1 MTGCPSWTHKHRLS
15 AGLARPSLR
24 DGIIKLEDDVRDKSG
39 NMSDYLSQSAYI
51 DRVVQMA
58 NLVDSKPTKY
68 PLPMSHPLYD
78 DVIDPTPQEN
88 QQMKDVPFR
97 RVLGGLL
104 YLSTR
109 TRPDIATAVSMIAKY
124 QSKPRPTHWKMV
136 KNVVRYLMG
145 TSNYGIL
152 LPNRNDKSNVQC
164 WSDADWARDL
174 SNRRSRT
181 GLILTI
187 NGGPI
192 VWTSKLQSST
202 ALSTSEAEFNALA
215 YAIKELKWIRIVLIE
230 LQVIDGAPTTIMQ
243 DNLGTISWTEG
254 VNGLRKVKHV
264 GIKYNY
270 VRDAV
275 DTNVCKVEYTPS
287 AENRSDSL
295 TKVLIGD
302 EFFKH
307 RKWLGVI
314 N

>member
-1 MTGCPSWTHKHRLS
+1 
-15 AGLARPSLR
+15 
-24 DGIIKLEDDVRDKSG
+24 
-39 NMSDYLSQSAYI
+39 
-51 DRVVQMA
+51 MA
-58 NLVDSKPTKY
+58 NLVNCKSTKY

-78 DVIDPTPQEN
+78 EVMDPTPQEL

-124 QSKPRPTHWKMV
+124 QSNPRPIHWKMV

-145 TSNYGIL
+145 TADYVIL
-152 LPNRNDKSNVQC
+152 LQNQKEKTSVQC

-181 GLILTI
+181 GLLLTI
-187 NGGPI
+187 NNGPI
-192 VWTSKLQSST
+192 VWTSKIQSST

-215 YAIKELKWIRIVLIE
+215 YGIKELKWIRIVLLE
-230 LQVIDGAPTTIMQ
+230 LQVIDGNPITVMQ

-275 DTNVCKVEYTPS
+275 DSNICNIQYTPS

-295 TKVLIGD
+295 TKVLIGEESVSYTHLRAHETRED
-302 EFFKH
+302 LVCRLLLEK
-307 RKWLGVI
+307 KK
-314 N
+314 